1 MKFNN
6 LLYKDLPV
14 FNIVLNDDD
23 ETQGLSVV
31 SIVDDPA
38 VCQSLFCFKNEEKK
52 PMMFVEEKN
61 EQHCITSVAIL
72 ADVPIYRYSPE
83 MGEYYVV
90 FEKQT
95 IRDLVEKYSKD
106 NYNNLVSFQHNGQ
119 IVNDF
124 IMLESYFVDKE
135 KGIAPTQF
143 DVPDGSWMVTYKC
156 TNDET
161 WEMVKNELATG
172 GYSIEILCDIEPA
185 PDTQEIFDEPEP
197 VFDRDEEFM
206 NWLDELLKA
215 LEDADCEIIMESDK
229 GKWLVNGDGEYW
241 LNEEGNKVPAKCP
254 KCGADVGVY
263 IKGEPVF
270 LCSECGEYLGTVK
283 FPDDEMF
290 SVEVKKKINLSS
302 DDEDEDDGLWSLNFD
317 EVERSDI
324 AKAVDQK
331 KAVLIDGKEK
341 WVHSLGK
348 SGENDVA
355 VLYDPK
361 NGKWETKDIKTIKT
375 WEPTKTSIGE
385 FPEVPNSI
393 TSNDNITIQRNV
405 NTGSYSDLIHSR
417 ATVMISYDDEQPQ
430 PHTGYRQ
437 CLVIAWGLTK
447 KGNECIRVY
456 ESFGDS
462 RSASEGENYIPNY
475 RLMLTRRCKAFKP
488 MVGVAPYGRDM
499 LDSRCNFDGDKSMEP
514 CYDHIM
520 LSDFND

>member
-52 PMMFVEEKN
+52 PMMFVDEKN

-72 ADVPIYRYSPE
+72 ADVPIYRYDAS

-106 NYNNLVSFQHNGQ
+106 NYNNLVSFQHNGK

-156 TNDET
+156 TNDDT

-185 PDTQEIFDEPEP
+185 PATQEIFDEPEP
-197 VFDRDEEFM
+197 VYDEDEEFM

-215 LEDADCEIIMESDK
+215 LEDADCEIVMESD
-229 GKWLVNGDGEYW
+229 
-241 LNEEGNKVPAKCP
+241 
-254 KCGADVGVY
+254 
-263 IKGEPVF
+263 
-270 LCSECGEYLGTVK
+270 
-283 FPDDEMF
+283 
-290 SVEVKKKINLSS
+290 KKKINLSS
-302 DDEDEDDGLWSLNFD
+302 DEEDEDDGFWHLNF
-317 EVERSDI
+317 EVERTDI
-324 AKAVDQK
+324 AKLVNKGVQINNRDYW
-331 KAVLIDGKEK
+331 VYGIGKD
-341 WVHSLGK
+341 SGK
-348 SGENDVA
+348 DA
-355 VLYDPK
+355 AILYDPAK
-361 NGKWETKDIKTIKT
+361 SKYVIMPLKDIKQF
-375 WEPTKTSIGE
+375 EPLKAPVGE
-385 FPEVPNSI
+385 FPPLPKDIVDNDDI
-393 TSNDNITIQRNV
+393 TVQKTIVSDDIPSLLHNRVVTMLAYND
-405 NTGSYSDLIHSR
+405 
-417 ATVMISYDDEQPQ
+417 EKPQ
-430 PHTGYRQ
+430 PHTAFRQ
-437 CLVIAWGLTK
+437 VAIVAYGITK
-447 KGNECIRVY
+447 AGNTAIRCY
-456 ESFGDS
+456 EMFGDS
-462 RSASEGENYIPNY
+462 RSAADGTGVIPDY
-475 RLMLTRRCKAFKP
+475 RLFLIKRIQSLKP
-488 MVGVAPYGRDM
+488 MIGTEPWGRDV
-499 LDSRCNFDGDKSMEP
+499 LDSRYNWSGDKGLP
-514 CYDHIM
+514 DLFDHITE
-520 LSDFND
+520 SDFN